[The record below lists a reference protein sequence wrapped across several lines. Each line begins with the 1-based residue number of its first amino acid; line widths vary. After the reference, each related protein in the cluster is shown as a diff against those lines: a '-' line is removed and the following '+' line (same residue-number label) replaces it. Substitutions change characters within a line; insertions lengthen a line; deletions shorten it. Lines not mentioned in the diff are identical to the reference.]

1 MGWAICR
8 NIGSCLITFQF
19 IINIKKS
26 IKPNG
31 SFFPPDRYHLEEY
44 SADKQTVTSD
54 LNPEANQQVHI
65 DEPGHTQSENKV
77 KVRAGEL
84 VS

>member
-1 MGWAICR
+1 M
-8 NIGSCLITFQF
+8 GSCLITFQF

-26 IKPNG
+26 IKSNG
-31 SFFPPDRYHLEEY
+31 FFPLDRYHLEEY
-44 SADKQTVTSD
+44 FADMQTVTSD
-54 LNPEANQQVHI
+54 LNPAANQQIHK
-65 DEPGHTQSENKV
+65 DEPGHTQSENKI